1 MFHMFHVSWHET
13 HTGKKEKT
21 NRCWTWMESVC
32 ENWRQGDL
40 WLHCLSVHPVPSC
53 GHKPCR
59 VVSRNSQRLVCFAS
73 GITVP
78 NFSGSCEVE
87 SFVGGLLHP
96 CCNMCIHAFGEF
108 LLLVFDRSLEFLLHV
123 LHLFSHA
130 LDLLPFF
137 RVESLELVQR
147 LVVHSVHVFC
157 AAMLLQTLVE
167 VSIFLS
173 HGCQL
178 ETKIGAVCTLE
189 GFRWGTWV
197 GGSHWLVAV
206 MNTTTASSTGRCHTQ
221 EPSHTGPCSH
231 EEGVQEVAN

>member
-1 MFHMFHVSWHET
+1 MNSAMFHMFHVSWHET
-13 HTGKKEKT
+13 HTGKKRKLIGAGSGWSSCAKT
-21 NRCWTWMESVC
+21 GGKEISDFIAFRPIRYHHVGTNLAGS
-32 ENWRQGDL
+32 
-40 WLHCLSVHPVPSC
+40 
-53 GHKPCR
+53 
-59 VVSRNSQRLVCFAS
+59 SRETHNVWSGQCFAS

-137 RVESLELVQR
+137 RVEPLELVQR

-189 GFRWGTWV
+189 GFR
-197 GGSHWLVAV
+197 
-206 MNTTTASSTGRCHTQ
+206 
-221 EPSHTGPCSH
+221 
-231 EEGVQEVAN
+231 